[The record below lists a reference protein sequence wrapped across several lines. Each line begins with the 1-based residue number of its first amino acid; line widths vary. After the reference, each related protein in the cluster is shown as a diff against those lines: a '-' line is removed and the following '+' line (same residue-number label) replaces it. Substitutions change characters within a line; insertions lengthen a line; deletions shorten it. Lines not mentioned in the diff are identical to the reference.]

1 MNYARKLV
9 SIFLCVLIF
18 VFSLTACGGS
28 GEAADESTNRF
39 YGVDKCFLH
48 DEYIASILVDRET
61 KVCYLYGSSGN
72 RAFMTVLLDADGK
85 PLIWEEE

>member
-1 MNYARKLV
+1 MRAYIRL
-9 SIFLCVLIF
+9 FT
-18 VFSLTACGGS
+18 TACGSS

-48 DEYIASILVDRET
+48 DEYMIGDEYIASILVDRET